1 MNKTFLAASV
11 GFAVVL
17 APATVLAMPLPT
29 AQQGAQAAGTVTFD
43 EIQKRVQQTFEAIDK
58 LPANQDLELHQQKI
72 EEIATRATQGIN
84 LQSLDA
90 AAFTAAF
97 QLYRMAGATKAAEY
111 DAASATRAKQ
121 PTGDGFAAAVQ
132 RASMG
137 TGRDPEAINALLNH
151 PGFAQGFQGVTA
163 RTMLLM
169 LDRADPALVKP
180 HAAKLAALKSTFTA
194 TASPDTFTAA
204 LVWVRVMRTAGTPEQ
219 AETAR
224 KSVLE
229 ACKTRLS
236 TADERTKKALA
247 RTLEVLEGAS
257 MRGQLVGFPAPD
269 LKINWTAK
277 PDGKPATWRS
287 LSDLKGKIVV
297 VDFWATWCGPCV
309 SSFPKLAAL
318 RAAYPADKVEIIGV
332 TSPQGYVAHQNRAR
346 VDCKGDVSKEQAET
360 VQFMKDMGMTWTV
373 AMSGKDLFN
382 ADFGINGIP
391 YVAIIDQQGKVF
403 KTGLHGEDD
412 AAIRAAIDELL
423 KKK

>member
-17 APATVLAMPLPT
+17 APATMMAMPLPN
-29 AQQGAQAAGTVTFD
+29 APQAAKTANGVTFD
-43 EIQKRVQQTFEAIDK
+43 EIQKRIQQAFEAIDK
-58 LPANQDLELHQQKI
+58 LPATEDVEAHQKKT
-72 EEIATRATQGIN
+72 EEIASRAIQGIT

-111 DAASATRAKQ
+111 DTVSAARAKQ

-137 TGRDPEAINALLNH
+137 SGRDADALANLLNH
-151 PGFAQGFQGVTA
+151 PGFSQGFQGVPA
-163 RTMLLM
+163 RSLLLM

-180 HAAKLAALKSTFTA
+180 HAAKLAALRSSFTA
-194 TASPDTFTAA
+194 DATPETFTAA

-219 AETAR
+219 GETAR
-224 KSVLE
+224 KAVLD
-229 ACKTRLS
+229 ACKTRLT
-236 TADERTKKALA
+236 TADERTKKTLN
-247 RTLEVLEGAS
+247 RTVEVLEGAS
-257 MRGQLVGFPAPD
+257 MRGQLVGFPTPD

-277 PDGKPATWRS
+277 PDGKPASWRS

-297 VDFWATWCGPCV
+297 VDFWATWCGPCIA
-309 SSFPKLAAL
+309 SFPKLAEL
-318 RAAYPADKVEIIGV
+318 RAAYSADKVEIVGV
-332 TSPQGYVAHQNRAR
+332 TSPQGYVAHQKRERA
-346 VDCKGDVSKEQAET
+346 DCKGDVSKEQAET
-360 VQFMKDMGMTWTV
+360 IQFMKDMGVTWTV

-382 ADFGINGIP
+382 PDFGINGIP

-403 KTGLHGEDD
+403 KTGLHAEDD
-412 AAIRAAIDELL
+412 AGIRAAIDELL